1 MAVPSNSPSVTL
13 LKEEFEKKFGRP
25 IKTPKDFDQASD
37 FIFRE
42 THETISQTTFR
53 RLYVP
58 GQEYP
63 NVSDDI
69 LNVLSKAIGFKHY
82 QEFCDHI
89 SSQQGS
95 VLSECVNG
103 IKTSD
108 LSLGDRVYIAWKP
121 DRQCSLRYLGSNRF
135 LVEEAENAS
144 TTKGDTF
151 SCTMLVER
159 RCLYVDNLEHDGKI
173 FESYAMGMDGG
184 LTCVKKL

>member
-82 QEFCDHI
+82 QEFCD
-89 SSQQGS
+89 
-95 VLSECVNG
+95 
-103 IKTSD
+103 
-108 LSLGDRVYIAWKP
+108 R
-121 DRQCSLRYLGSNRF
+121 
-135 LVEEAENAS
+135 
-144 TTKGDTF
+144 
-151 SCTMLVER
+151 ML
-159 RCLYVDNLEHDGKI
+159 
-173 FESYAMGMDGG
+173 
-184 LTCVKKL
+184 

>member
-89 SSQQGS
+89 S
-95 VLSECVNG
+95 
-103 IKTSD
+103 
-108 LSLGDRVYIAWKP
+108 RVYIAWKP